1 MAPTRPDAE
10 LRIVLATPSFRP
22 TAFQLASPGEAG
34 AKGAGLLRLPPAWY
48 PPTLVIS
55 TEAHRAYK
63 QGRISRHFLTDSGS
77 ALELAAVLNRLGK
90 LGSQNG
96 QLFVRSSA
104 VDEGMAA
111 RGKYE
116 SVACSTALSDLES
129 TIAAMWDAVEDPN
142 THLGLIL
149 QPILDAK
156 VFGHL
161 SNEYRVSRDAT
172 SWVSDMQ
179 VGNQVQSRT
188 WRVVNSASAGDAALL
203 SATVK
208 VIEPRL
214 RSVAKR
220 LSELPSRHHLEWI
233 WSGDRTWI
241 VQADRVPK
249 LLGIPPGD
257 AWQPAVGIP
266 IDGTTLSRWDPIG
279 SASQPSLNDW
289 SKASAL
295 NEFARADLPTAQ
307 VWRLQ
312 GTKVI
317 NDLAAGRNVE
327 GLHGDLEKMC
337 SGHIVVRTD
346 VKGTDEQVMLPKT
359 ATESDPAVV
368 EVFLRT
374 TSAALLASGEPAEN
388 ISFLAHRYLRARA
401 CAWTLAR
408 PRDPY
413 VEVDSMWGTPD
424 GLAWLPHD
432 SSWVNVDTA
441 EVRRSIE
448 GKTSFLDIDEG
459 GIWTY
464 RESPT
469 EWIWRASMTED
480 QLRTVAAGASRLAN
494 LVGAPVMTM
503 WFVGMLDGP
512 DVDCLP
518 WFQTKNIP
526 PDSDERGQ
534 FSPASQR
541 IAIRTLA
548 DLEDFD
554 SLVTSGPRRVIRL
567 EPGAELVRDKS
578 FVQRVTEVALAH
590 NVTVELVGSSL
601 AHPYYVLRAA
611 GVTVSCVGQF
621 EQPQVRFNKLV
632 RDNIVEQIESNGEA
646 VISYRASGA
655 AYAKLLRLKAVE
667 EAMELLRAETLDD
680 TVSEMADLEEVIVS
694 LRRSL
699 GVTRDDLR
707 QRQTEKRAR
716 RGGFG
721 SGQVLVRAGRSGS
734 NTFAEIA
741 PLFDDSPAEERAW
754 QVQQRVGS
762 VLLSNLPPLAGE
774 QHTFLTRLGQR
785 KVSIEYRKGDIEI
798 RLVDEDSD
806 ISRSNTALF
815 DDPEDLVDS
824 ESS

>member
-1 MAPTRPDAE
+1 MPTQPDAD

-22 TAFQLASPGEAG
+22 TGFQLASPAEAG

-48 PPTLVIS
+48 PPTLVIN
-55 TEAHRAYK
+55 TEAHKAFK
-63 QGRISRHFLTDSGS
+63 QGIIGRHFLSDSDR
-77 ALELAAVLNRLGK
+77 APELAAVLSRLGK
-90 LGSQNG
+90 LGSQKSHV
-96 QLFVRSSA
+96 FVRSSA
-104 VDEGMAA
+104 MDEGMAE

-116 SVACSTALSDLES
+116 SIASPTALTDLES
-129 TIAAMWDAVEDPN
+129 TIAKMWDDVEDPSI
-142 THLGLIL
+142 HLGLII
-149 QPILDAK
+149 QPVLDAK

-172 SWVSDMQ
+172 AWVSDMQ
-179 VGNQVQSRT
+179 VGNQVQTRT
-188 WRVVNSASAGDAALL
+188 WRVVNSTGAADGALL

-220 LSELPSRHHLEWI
+220 LSELPSRYHLEWI

-249 LLGIPPGD
+249 LLGVPPGD

-266 IDGTTLSRWDPIG
+266 MDGATLSRWTVLG
-279 SASQPSLNDW
+279 SGSQPSLADW
-289 SKASAL
+289 SKAAAL
-295 NEFARADLPTAQ
+295 NEFARADLPIAQ

-317 NDLAAGRNVE
+317 NDLAEGRKVE
-327 GLHGDLEKMC
+327 GLADDLEKMC

-368 EVFLRT
+368 EAFLRN
-374 TSAALLASGEPAEN
+374 TSAALLGSGELAEN
-388 ISFLAHRYLRARA
+388 VSFLAHRYLRARA

-448 GKTSFLDIDEG
+448 GKTFFLDIDEG

-526 PDSDERGQ
+526 PDSEERGQ
-534 FSPASQR
+534 FSPASKR
-541 IAIRTLA
+541 TAIRTLA
-548 DLEDFD
+548 DLEGFD
-554 SLVTSGPRRVIRL
+554 SAIRSGSPEVIRL
-567 EPGAELVRDKS
+567 EPGPELVRDKS

-632 RDNIVEQIESNGEA
+632 RDNIVEQIESNGET

-680 TVSEMADLEEVIVS
+680 TLAEMADIEEVIVS

-699 GVTRDDLR
+699 GVSRDDLR

-721 SGQVLVRAGRSGS
+721 GGQVLVRAGRRES
-734 NTFAEIA
+734 NTIA
-741 PLFDDSPAEERAW
+741 DIDPLFDDSPAEERPW

-774 QHTFLTRLGQR
+774 QHTFLTQLGRR
-785 KVSIEYRKGDIEI
+785 KVSIEYRRADIEI
-798 RLVDEDSD
+798 RLVDDDSD
-806 ISRSNTALF
+806 LSGANVTLF
-815 DDPEDLVDS
+815 DDPDDPVAA